1 MEVGW
6 LQPAMASRYRSVSQP
21 AFSLIKSTIT
31 KPASKPVPSSFL
43 LKTRSPVTAR
53 QVRFGGKVTYFLGPN
68 WISFHFVYLRS
79 GGWVVSSVACSLC
92 FPFTRRCHQRAS
104 HLVWALIPVGRGRC
118 LRVCFAV
125 PTPEFDFSE
134 FFFTL
139 LLSVS
144 IHCNFPLFS
153 LSIVIV
159 NRW

>member
-1 MEVGW
+1 
-6 LQPAMASRYRSVSQP
+6 MASRYRSVSQP
-21 AFSLIKSTIT
+21 AFSIIKSTIT
-31 KPASKPVPSSFL
+31 KPSSKLLPSSFL

-53 QVRFGGKVTYFLGPN
+53 QVPFVPFRGKAISFLGPN
-68 WISFHFVYLRS
+68 WISFRFVFLRS
-79 GGWVVSSVACSLC
+79 GGWAVSSVACSRC
-92 FPFTRRCHQRAS
+92 FPCTRRFHQRAS
-104 HLVWALIPVGRGRC
+104 PHVWASIRVGRGRC